1 MAAANAAKQ
10 AVTEN
15 QDVISEADGP
25 ALSDLKNN
33 FFKDAEQQAITM
45 ERSAKVAGQAVE
57 VAGRRLTSLKREEA
71 QFAEANALEEKA
83 KAELSKV
90 EKLVEI
96 HLTKM
101 QAAQTENETAK
112 TRLRAAEGQAED
124 KKEALKTVTRDAA
137 VLVGKLDTTKASIG
151 TAENT
156 LEIVEAKF
164 QETES
169 ELKKLHRIRSETNA
183 TMMAALNGTL
193 NGKLRGS
200 LSEAAP
206 DHPIFDRLVFSSAE
220 LFEQGSAVLEQSGKQ
235 ILLQVVPVLQDVVSG
250 MPDDVDWVLRVDGQ
264 TDNQP
269 ISGTGRF
276 KDNWE
281 LSQARALSVVRFLVD
296 ATELEPQKLST
307 NGYGEFQPLTQ
318 GTSYA
323 ALAKNRRI
331 ELTLAAR

>member
-1 MAAANAAKQ
+1 MQ
-10 AVTEN
+10 
-15 QDVISEADGP
+15 
-25 ALSDLKNN
+25 
-33 FFKDAEQQAITM
+33 
-45 ERSAKVAGQAVE
+45 
-57 VAGRRLTSLKREEA
+57 REEA
-71 QFAEANALEEKA
+71 KFQAKFAEANDLEEKA
-83 KAELSKV
+83 KAELTKV
-90 EKLVEI
+90 EKQVEI

-101 QAAQTENETAK
+101 QAAQAENETAQ
-112 TRLRAAEGQAED
+112 TRLRAAESQAEN
-124 KKEALKTVTRDAA
+124 KKEALKALTQRILILTPS
-137 VLVGKLDTTKASIG
+137 TTKASIG

-156 LEIVEAKF
+156 LEIVEEKF

-169 ELKKLHRIRSETNA
+169 ALKKLHRVRSEENA
-183 TMMAALNGTL
+183 VMMAALNATL
-193 NGKLRGS
+193 NEKLRGS

-220 LFEQGSAVLEQSGKQ
+220 LFEQGSAVLEQGGKE
-235 ILLQVVPVLQDVVSG
+235 ILLQVVPVLQDVVSEL
-250 MPDDVDWVLRVDGQ
+250 PEDVDWVLRVDGH

-269 ISGTGRF
+269 ISGAGRF

-296 ATELEPQKLST
+296 ATELEPQKLSA

-318 GTSYA
+318 GTSSA